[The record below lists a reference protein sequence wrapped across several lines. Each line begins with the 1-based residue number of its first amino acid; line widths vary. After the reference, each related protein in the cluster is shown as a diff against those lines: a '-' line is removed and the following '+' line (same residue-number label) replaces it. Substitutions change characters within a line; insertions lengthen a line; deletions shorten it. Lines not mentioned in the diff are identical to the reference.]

1 MLNTIFVLL
10 YATSI
15 FTMTALALSS
25 AIVRD
30 YKNEAYAKQ
39 LSKYTQANTLINLG
53 LTVIL
58 ILINY

>member
-1 MLNTIFVLL
+1 MLNTIFELL

-15 FTMTALALSS
+15 LTMTALALSS

-30 YKNEAYAKQ
+30 YKNEAYANR
-39 LSKYTQANTLINLG
+39 LTKYTQVNTLINLG
-53 LTVIL
+53 LTVML

>member
-1 MLNTIFVLL
+1 MLNTIFELL

-15 FTMTALALSS
+15 LTMTALALSS

-30 YKNEAYAKQ
+30 YKNETYAKQ
-39 LSKYTQANTLINLG
+39 LSKYTQVNTLVNLG

-58 ILINY
+58 IVINY

>member
-39 LSKYTQANTLINLG
+39 LSKYTQVNTLINLG

>member
-30 YKNEAYAKQ
+30 YKNETYANR
-39 LSKYTQANTLINLG
+39 LTKYTQVNTLVNLG

-58 ILINY
+58 INH

>member
-1 MLNTIFVLL
+1 MLKDIFVLL

-39 LSKYTQANTLINLG
+39 LSKYTQVNTLINLG

>member
-30 YKNEAYAKQ
+30 YKNEAYANR
-39 LSKYTQANTLINLG
+39 LTKYTQVNTRVNLG

-58 ILINY
+58 IMINH

>member
-39 LSKYTQANTLINLG
+39 LSKYTQVNTLINLG

-58 ILINY
+58 IVINY

>member
-1 MLNTIFVLL
+1 MLKDIFELL

-15 FTMTALALSS
+15 LTMTALALSS

-39 LSKYTQANTLINLG
+39 LSKYTQVNTLINLG
-53 LTVIL
+53 LTVML

>member
-15 FTMTALALSS
+15 LTMTALALSS

-39 LSKYTQANTLINLG
+39 LSKYTQVNTLINLG

-58 ILINY
+58 ILIHH